1 MSTRGGKGQGGQGPA
16 GPEAAGS
23 EAQANGS
30 PGNGSR
36 GNGSRGDRSG
46 GDGSGSYGPR
56 ATPVTPSLLRAWP
69 LPSAGEDKYS
79 RGAVM
84 VIGGARA
91 TPGAVLL
98 AGTAALRA
106 GAGRLTMAVAES
118 VALQLAVTLPEAG
131 VTGLPETSSGSVLG
145 SGLGPI
151 LSELGS
157 ADAVLIGPGLD
168 DIDLTEELLRTLLDQ
183 DDDGVAGRGLVT
195 GDATIILD
203 AYALGCLPRLE
214 DSLDPWRRRLILTPN
229 PHEAEI
235 LLGRDV
241 DELEPA
247 VAAIA
252 ARYQAVVSCQ
262 GFVARPVGTQ
272 GEADAPEGPGL
283 WEITTGYGG
292 LGTSG
297 SGDVLAGAI
306 AGLRARGTSDAQAAC
321 WGSHLHA
328 AAADRLASRLGPLGF
343 LARELADELPALM
356 VELAT

>member
-1 MSTRGGKGQGGQGPA
+1 MSTRGGNGPGGPN
-16 GPEAAGS
+16 S
-23 EAQANGS
+23 EANGL
-30 PGNGSR
+30 
-36 GNGSRGDRSG
+36 
-46 GDGSGSYGPR
+46 R

-84 VIGGARA
+84 VIGGARG
-91 TPGAVLL
+91 TPGAALL

-118 VALQLAVTLPEAG
+118 VAMQLAVTLPEAG
-131 VTGLPETSSGSVLG
+131 VTGLPESAQGSVLG
-145 SGLGPI
+145 SGLEPI
-151 LSELGS
+151 LADLRS
-157 ADAVLIGPGLD
+157 ADAILVGPGLD
-168 DIDLTEELLRTLLDQ
+168 DIDRTEELLRALLEMDS
-183 DDDGVAGRGLVT
+183 DGVAGRGMET

-214 DSLDPWRRRLILTPN
+214 DRLDPWRGRLILTPN
-229 PHEAEI
+229 PTEAGI

-241 DELEPA
+241 DKLEA
-247 VAAIA
+247 DVLDIA
-252 ARYQAVVSCQ
+252 ERYQAVVSCQ
-262 GFVARPVGTQ
+262 GFVARPPSG
-272 GEADAPEGPGL
+272 GSSGGASGGSSGGAAEDPEL
-283 WEITTGYGG
+283 WEITTGFGG

-321 WGSHLHA
+321 WGTHLHA

>member
-1 MSTRGGKGQGGQGPA
+1 MPVSIRGGEGPDV
-16 GPEAAGS
+16 P
-23 EAQANGS
+23 
-30 PGNGSR
+30 GSR
-36 GNGSRGDRSG
+36 A
-46 GDGSGSYGPR
+46 DGSR

-79 RGAVM
+79 RGAVL
-84 VIGGARA
+84 VIGGARS
-91 TPGAVLL
+91 TPGAALL

-106 GAGRLTMAVAES
+106 GAGRLTMGVAES
-118 VALQLAVTLPEAG
+118 VAMQLAVSLPEAG
-131 VTGLPETSSGSVLG
+131 VLGLPESAEGSVLG
-145 SGLGPI
+145 SGLEPV
-151 LSELGS
+151 LPDLRS

-168 DIDLTEELLRTLLDQ
+168 NIDHTEELLRSLLDL
-183 DDDGVAGRGLVT
+183 DSGGVAGRGVET

-214 DSLDPWRRRLILTPN
+214 ESLEAWRGRLIVTPN
-229 PHEAEI
+229 PAEAAI
-235 LLGRDV
+235 LLGREVKTLEKDV
-241 DELEPA
+241 VD
-247 VAAIA
+247 IA

-262 GFVARPVGTQ
+262 GFVARPPGDGAP
-272 GEADAPEGPGL
+272 GEGGRSGDARSGDAPDGPEL
-283 WEITTGYGG
+283 WEITTGFGG

-306 AGLRARGTSDAQAAC
+306 AGLRARGTSDVQAAC